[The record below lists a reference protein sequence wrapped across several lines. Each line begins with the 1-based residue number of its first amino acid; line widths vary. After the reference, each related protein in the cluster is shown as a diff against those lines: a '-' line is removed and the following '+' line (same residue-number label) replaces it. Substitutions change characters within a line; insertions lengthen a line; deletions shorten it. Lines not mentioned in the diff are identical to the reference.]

1 MQIAEL
7 RSGLT
12 PPRIPTRALPE
23 HAGETVRLAGWLHRF
38 RQLGKISFLILR
50 DHTGM
55 AQVVLTE
62 PEQIEQVAALG
73 HESVV
78 EVVGNAVAV
87 PQAPGGVEIHA
98 PAIEVI
104 AAVNEQLPFDLYRP
118 EIAAQLPTVLDHA
131 AVANRHPSRRIY
143 FQLAAALV
151 AGFRTT
157 LDELGFTEIFSP
169 KLVGSATESGAN
181 VFALDYFE
189 SRAYLAQSPQFY
201 KQMMVGVFERVYEV
215 GPVFR
220 AEPHDTARHL
230 NEYVSL
236 DAEMGFI
243 TDQRDVMRV
252 LNQVIAGMVDAA
264 AAKLEAAGAGDEFA
278 IPEVPVE
285 IPILHFADAM
295 ELLGKGDSEELDLAP
310 ADERDLCDW
319 AEREHGSEWLF
330 IEGYPMAKRPFYTHP
345 DPQRPEYSRGFDLL
359 FRGLELVTGGQRRH
373 LYPDY
378 LAALEA
384 AGLSA
389 EGMEGYLEAFKYGM
403 PPHGGFAIG
412 LERFVARLTGV
423 QNVREVTLFPRTM
436 TRLVP

>member
-23 HAGETVRLAGWLHRF
+23 HAGETVRLAGWLHRL

-189 SRAYLAQSPQFY
+189 SRAYLDRKS
-201 KQMMVGVFERVYEV
+201 
-215 GPVFR
+215 
-220 AEPHDTARHL
+220 
-230 NEYVSL
+230 
-236 DAEMGFI
+236 
-243 TDQRDVMRV
+243 
-252 LNQVIAGMVDAA
+252 
-264 AAKLEAAGAGDEFA
+264 
-278 IPEVPVE
+278 
-285 IPILHFADAM
+285 
-295 ELLGKGDSEELDLAP
+295 
-310 ADERDLCDW
+310 
-319 AEREHGSEWLF
+319 
-330 IEGYPMAKRPFYTHP
+330 
-345 DPQRPEYSRGFDLL
+345 
-359 FRGLELVTGGQRRH
+359 
-373 LYPDY
+373 
-378 LAALEA
+378 
-384 AGLSA
+384 
-389 EGMEGYLEAFKYGM
+389 
-403 PPHGGFAIG
+403 
-412 LERFVARLTGV
+412 
-423 QNVREVTLFPRTM
+423 
-436 TRLVP
+436 TRLNSSH